1 MRLIEVATSL
11 FVRDGYKATSLKAI
25 ADELGISP
33 PAVYWHFKSKREL
46 FIASMTALLDDFVTS
61 VADQVT
67 ANEPIERLQQFVAA
81 HVMWKLQRRDA
92 AGAYTASLG
101 MRDIVHSLPSGTQ
114 RVLISK
120 QRAHLK
126 LLRGILEDG
135 VASGVFDVEDIRTT
149 SFALITMCE
158 YVVTWYDPDGE
169 FDPEQLTELYVN
181 LAVKMVTPR

>member
-1 MRLIEVATSL
+1 
-11 FVRDGYKATSLKAI
+11 
-25 ADELGISP
+25 
-33 PAVYWHFKSKREL
+33 
-46 FIASMTALLDDFVTS
+46 
-61 VADQVT
+61 
-67 ANEPIERLQQFVAA
+67 
-81 HVMWKLQRRDA
+81 
-92 AGAYTASLG
+92 

-135 VASGVFDVEDIRTT
+135 VASGAFEVEDIRTT